1 LSRTFSLRKIMFFV
15 GPVAALALALG
26 ALFAVQTFSRTFAA
40 SSHTR
45 YVGHTVGT
53 NASCSSPGYTSVQ
66 AAVDAAHNGDT
77 VYLCGTTPY
86 TEQVIITKA
95 ITLTG
100 DSGATIQAPAA
111 FTTSASSLPPQFA
124 SDNLAIPQAIVI
136 VWGAGS
142 NARIT
147 NLNITGPLPGN
158 GGCGLDEYGVLV
170 IAGGK
175 ATLQGDHVTN
185 IHDSNSALYGCQ
197 FGVGIQVG
205 RRHWHTAGYGPAKVE
220 NFVGQATIWKVTVT
234 GYQKNGITVDGPG
247 SKANITRSTVRGA
260 GRDQQFSVIIAQNGI
275 EVARGAVGQV
285 EDNSVS
291 DNSYTGTAPASSG
304 GILVFGGCGDPVSV
318 GVEVEGN
325 VLSDNDVGIYFNNY
339 SANTNCNAPATKD
352 TNDRALNNTISNDAV
367 TNKGS
372 FTAANG
378 KTYTGYQAGIDD
390 IGKNDL
396 ISHNTIAGIGYTPAQ
411 TTPGGPFVIP
421 IDTISFPTNHPRVRW
436 NRVI

>member
-1 LSRTFSLRKIMFFV
+1 LSRAFSLRKIMFFV
-15 GPVAALALALG
+15 GPVAALALALV

-45 YVGHTVGT
+45 YVGHTAGT

-86 TEQVIITKA
+86 AEQVIITKA

-100 DSGATIQAPAA
+100 DSGATIQAPAT

-142 NARIT
+142 NAKIT
-147 NLNITGPLPGN
+147 NLHITGPLPGN
-158 GGCGLDEYGVLV
+158 GGCAVNEYGVLV

-175 ATLQGDHVTN
+175 ATLQNDHVTD
-185 IHDSNSALYGCQ
+185 IHDSNSSLYGCQ

-205 RRHWHTAGYGPAKVE
+205 RRHWPTADFSTTKVE

-247 SKANITRSTVRGA
+247 SKANITRSTVQGA

-275 EVARGAVGQV
+275 EIARGAVGQV

-304 GILVFGGCGDPVSV
+304 GILVFGGCGDPDSN

-325 VLSDNDVGIYFNNY
+325 VLSNNDVGIYLNNY
-339 SANTNCNAPATKD
+339 NANCNAPATQK

-372 FTAANG
+372 YTASNG
-378 KTYTGYQAGIDD
+378 KTYNGYQAGIDD
-390 IGKNDL
+390 IGRNDL

-411 TTPGGPFVIP
+411 TTPPGPFVIP
-421 IDTISFPTNHPRVRW
+421 IDTISFPTSHPRVRW
-436 NRVI
+436 NKVI